1 MIKLKNKI
9 IISALAVTLLSSSA
23 VSAAGYN
30 YSNANYN
37 TNYNNYSNSNV
48 YKVTYD
54 YSNYENPT
62 YDYNWNGNKSP
73 SIQETP
79 IVAGYP
85 VFTWNVVNNTSW
97 NRPNKWTPT
106 PEVKPEPKPEA
117 QIPVKPEKPQED
129 IVKPAPEQN
138 TVKPIETPEVQ
149 APSISGMSQIE
160 TEVVRL
166 VNIERQKEGL
176 SPLTTSS
183 EFSNVARKKSEDM
196 AVKGYFSHT
205 SPTYGSPFDMMKTF
219 GIKYNTAG
227 ENIAK
232 GQISA
237 ESVMRAWMNSSGH
250 RANIMNPSFNKIGV
264 GMYEKNGT
272 KYWTQMFTN

>member
-1 MIKLKNKI
+1 MIKLKKKI
-9 IISALAVTLLSSSA
+9 LGSVLAVTIVSSSA
-23 VSAAGYN
+23 VSDAAYN
-30 YSNANYN
+30 YSNVD
-37 TNYNNYSNSNV
+37 YNNYSNNNV
-48 YKVTYD
+48 YTVTYD
-54 YSNYENPT
+54 YNDYENPT
-62 YDYNWNGNKSP
+62 YTYDWNKDKTPATRQAP
-73 SIQETP
+73 SVNE
-79 IVAGYP
+79 YP
-85 VFTWNVVNNTSW
+85 VFDWSVVNNTSW
-97 NRPNKWTPT
+97 NKTTNWTPV
-106 PEVKPEPKPEA
+106 PEVKPEPKPE
-117 QIPVKPEKPQED
+117 VPQED
-129 IVKPAPEQN
+129 YNKP
-138 TVKPIETPEVQ
+138 VETPEVI

-166 VNIERQKEGL
+166 VNVERQKEGL

-196 AVKGYFSHT
+196 AIKGYFSHT

-237 ESVMRAWMNSSGH
+237 ESVMKAWMNSSGH
-250 RANIMNPSFNKIGV
+250 RDNIMNPSFNKIGV